1 MFKFSKKNDL
11 NLAKVYEKAENL
23 INSVPLVK
31 RHRRRRRFLNYLK
44 YFGYIALGLILV
56 FVILGGSS
64 WLNLYQ
70 SYTSALAGK
79 NNLKTAVELA
89 LDKEFE
95 KALSQADAG
104 EINFNLA
111 SSQLESAQSNFFISK
126 ISGLSNQLYNLEYL
140 LKSAEV
146 LSRTVYQASAV
157 GQEVDSILLDKSYFK
172 FSQFTLEQK
181 ENILKLI
188 YESGPEL
195 NGLKANLDLAYYN
208 LDSIKYGIVLAP
220 FKDKIERLKDEL
232 NTGRDW
238 LNNIIPLAQI
248 LPALS
253 GYPNQANFLVLLQN
267 NDELRPT
274 GGFLGTYGLL
284 TTEKGEIVRFD
295 THDIYH
301 MDMPV
306 KNKLNIIPPAPI
318 KEYLVD
324 KWYLRDANWSPDWP
338 TTAEKI
344 IWFYDKEDA
353 LLPTAN
359 KINNFNGKFDG
370 VIALTPNVVSDL
382 IAIVGPIVVNNTE
395 YNKDNFQDLL
405 QYKVER
411 EYLQLGVPAW
421 QRKEVIG
428 DIFKK
433 LKEEVFDLSF
443 NDWLAV
449 KEVFESN
456 LLEKNIL
463 VYFTDDQL
471 ADEAKNLGWTGEIK
485 NVDGDYLMVVD
496 ANLGALKTDAVMN
509 KSINYKLE
517 QTANGF
523 LAKLRINYAHR
534 GGFDWRTTRYRTYTR
549 VYVPLGSKLI
559 KAEFDDDKNKKI
571 DVMTEL
577 SKTSFGTWLVIE
589 PGEVGSMYFE
599 YRLPTNSVSPDD
611 YNLYIQKQP
620 GSNIDS
626 LAVDLGFK
634 NKVKSY
640 NPTGFSATRETSKR
654 IKWETDLNNDKA
666 FKIQF

>member
-1 MFKFSKKNDL
+1 
-11 NLAKVYEKAENL
+11 
-23 INSVPLVK
+23 
-31 RHRRRRRFLNYLK
+31 
-44 YFGYIALGLILV
+44 
-56 FVILGGSS
+56 
-64 WLNLYQ
+64 
-70 SYTSALAGK
+70 
-79 NNLKTAVELA
+79 
-89 LDKEFE
+89 
-95 KALSQADAG
+95 
-104 EINFNLA
+104 
-111 SSQLESAQSNFFISK
+111 
-126 ISGLSNQLYNLEYL
+126 
-140 LKSAEV
+140 
-146 LSRTVYQASAV
+146 
-157 GQEVDSILLDKSYFK
+157 
-172 FSQFTLEQK
+172 
-181 ENILKLI
+181 
-188 YESGPEL
+188 
-195 NGLKANLDLAYYN
+195 
-208 LDSIKYGIVLAP
+208 
-220 FKDKIERLKDEL
+220 
-232 NTGRDW
+232 
-238 LNNIIPLAQI
+238 
-248 LPALS
+248 
-253 GYPNQANFLVLLQN
+253 
-267 NDELRPT
+267 
-274 GGFLGTYGLL
+274 
-284 TTEKGEIVRFD
+284 
-295 THDIYH
+295 

-306 KNKLNIIPPAPI
+306 RDKINIVPPAPI

-571 DVMTEL
+571 DVMAEL

-599 YRLPTNSVSPDD
+599 YRLPTNLVSSDD

-620 GSNIDS
+620 GNNTDN
-626 LAVDLGFK
+626 LTVDLGFK